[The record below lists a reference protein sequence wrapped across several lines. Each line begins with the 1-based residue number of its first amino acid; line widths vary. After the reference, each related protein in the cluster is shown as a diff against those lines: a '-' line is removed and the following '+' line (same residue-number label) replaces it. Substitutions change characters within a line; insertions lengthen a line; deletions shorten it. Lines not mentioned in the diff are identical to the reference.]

1 MDDKFVHEAVLE
13 TLDLLVSAIEQITTR
28 AVKFADDSVVDN
40 SSLYAATLEEIN
52 RDLLGLFGNFE
63 SGTHDDFHG
72 NTDSNAVD
80 NSEGRFAAT
89 ESAASESFQHSDS
102 YWNEVCL
109 EDEVEY
115 QETCSTTKVW
125 LNSELTSLNERA
137 VRREQLAKLIKLEN
151 NAAKIQ
157 RFILRVICRK
167 RRKHLYE
174 RQQLESD
181 LIESSV
187 EDVQAHIFDLLMTD
201 TYEEAVNLMRIE
213 VFQISKSEAS
223 AKLPS
228 PSEVYGISSSIFGS
242 VSSFAFI
249 PFAIGNENVGI
260 PSNPYMKGARRRKSL
275 SKLPANISLHK
286 KSATEQRPIKF
297 SNLRHRVE
305 TSRATIDNPC
315 SMRSI
320 EKDVSE
326 FVKHRSFNFNLQ
338 NVSVED
344 VTDESLHQVSNPGCE
359 GLIANV
365 NKLTSLENL
374 SITYPN
380 LKVASLSDNHVLS
393 LVGVGSLPNLLHL
406 NLDSNRLE
414 GGSE

>member
-151 NAAKIQ
+151 NAVSSRSLPLIEFRRLIVFIDKNPITLARLCCQKAVYAAIQ
-157 RFILRVICRK
+157 R
-167 RRKHLYE
+167 
-174 RQQLESD
+174 
-181 LIESSV
+181 
-187 EDVQAHIFDLLMTD
+187 
-201 TYEEAVNLMRIE
+201 
-213 VFQISKSEAS
+213 ISKCI
-223 AKLPS
+223 
-228 PSEVYGISSSIFGS
+228 V
-242 VSSFAFI
+242 
-249 PFAIGNENVGI
+249 
-260 PSNPYMKGARRRKSL
+260 
-275 SKLPANISLHK
+275 
-286 KSATEQRPIKF
+286 IKF
-297 SNLRHRVE
+297 QR
-305 TSRATIDNPC
+305 
-315 SMRSI
+315 
-320 EKDVSE
+320 
-326 FVKHRSFNFNLQ
+326 
-338 NVSVED
+338 
-344 VTDESLHQVSNPGCE
+344 
-359 GLIANV
+359 
-365 NKLTSLENL
+365 
-374 SITYPN
+374 
-380 LKVASLSDNHVLS
+380 
-393 LVGVGSLPNLLHL
+393 
-406 NLDSNRLE
+406 
-414 GGSE
+414 